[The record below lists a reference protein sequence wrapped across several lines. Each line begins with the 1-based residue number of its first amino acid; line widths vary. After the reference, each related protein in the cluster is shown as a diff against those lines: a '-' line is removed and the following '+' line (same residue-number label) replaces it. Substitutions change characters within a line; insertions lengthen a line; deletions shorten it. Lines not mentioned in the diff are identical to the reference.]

1 MKKRFSTV
9 GLLIATM
16 LVGCQDSTTGSSS
29 STNNAVQ
36 SFSACEDVTF
46 TMTAPNPNLVWTP
59 NSIKLVSKEVAPNV
73 FAVYDSNAESY
84 GPQGIPL
91 ATSGGFVIGEKGV
104 LLVETMI
111 NRPLFC
117 QLISLVQAQTDKPV
131 THVINTSSHGDHS
144 FGNAFLPSDVHIVQH
159 EATAE
164 YIAAHFAEDVAFME
178 ANFGADQGLD
188 EVKPV
193 AADILVGAEPFTVDL
208 GGITVKAQ
216 YHGFAQT
223 GGDLFVEVPS
233 AKVVWTGNPF
243 IAEKPAIP
251 WLLDGHAHE
260 SAMTLSAVRAALPQ
274 GTIVIPGHGRPVDPE
289 AMDFSVKYLETMLG
303 EVQTAVDLGLSEQE
317 TVTQV
322 QMETFQGYKIW
333 GWVHAQVNVP
343 AAYKELK
350 P

>member
-1 MKKRFSTV
+1 MKQQFAAA
-9 GLLIATM
+9 GLLIAAM
-16 LVGCQDSTTGSSS
+16 FLGCQNETTPSSS
-29 STNNAVQ
+29 ANNEAQ
-36 SFSACEDVTF
+36 SFPACENVTF
-46 TMTAPNPNLVWTP
+46 EVTAPNPNLVWTP
-59 NSIKLVSKEVAPNV
+59 NSIKLVSKQVAPNV

-91 ATSGGFVIGEKGV
+91 ATSGGFVIGENGV

-111 NRPLFC
+111 NRQLFC
-117 QLISLVQAQTDKPV
+117 QFINLVQAQTDKPV

-144 FGNAFLPSDVHIVQH
+144 FGNAFLPSGVHIVQH
-159 EATAE
+159 EATAT

-178 ANFGADQGLD
+178 ANFGSDQGLD
-188 EVKPV
+188 ELKPV
-193 AADILVGAEPFTVDL
+193 AADIIVKAEPFSVDL

-233 AKVVWTGNPF
+233 AKVVWTGNPL
-243 IAEKPAIP
+243 IGEKPAIP
-251 WLLDGHAHE
+251 WLLDGHAEE
-260 SAMTLSAVRAALPQ
+260 SAMTLATVQAALPP
-274 GTIVIPGHGRPVDPE
+274 GTIVIPGHGQPMGVDGF
-289 AMDFSVKYLETMLG
+289 DFSVNYLETMIG
-303 EVQTAVDLGLSEQE
+303 EVQTAVDMGLSEQD

-322 QMETFQGYKIW
+322 SMEPFQGYKIW
-333 GWVHAQVNVP
+333 GWVHSQVNVP